1 MNPFLKGLSDVVKAY
16 LRFLASLP
24 DVLGNFLW
32 FLDGLWRAIRNCLR
46 RSPRDNCCLKLPP
59 GVYVRPDPMIY
70 DQYYLMSQ
78 GLAVTWDN
86 PDIDIF
92 DTLGN
97 PVSSFGL
104 NPDQDYKVV
113 VRVWNNSY
121 DAPAAGLPVLLSF
134 LSFGIGITDTF
145 VGAATTNLGVKGSA
159 QCPAFA
165 NFTWHTPAVP
175 GHYCLQALLVW
186 PDDANPANNL
196 GQKNTQVGK
205 LASPALFTIDVHNRA
220 TIARRFEIEADMYRL
235 PALAPCSG
243 NPREVRIDVRKQ
255 GRYAESRARWDAALR
270 TQAYGMFPVRREW
283 NVAIDPRALDIGPG
297 ETSTVQVSIEPA
309 SGPFTGAELFNI
321 HGFASSPGV
330 PRTLAGGV
338 TLQVKGR

>member
-1 MNPFLKGLSDVVKAY
+1 MNPFLKGLSQVVKAY

-24 DVLGNFLW
+24 DVLGNLLW
-32 FLDGLWRAIRNCLR
+32 FLDGLWRAMRNCFR
-46 RSPRDNCCLKLPP
+46 RPPRDQCCLNLPP
-59 GVYVRPDPMIY
+59 GVFVRPDPMIY

-86 PDIDIF
+86 PDIQIF

-97 PVSSFGL
+97 PVSPYGL

-145 VGAATTNLGVKGSA
+145 IAAATTNLGAKGSA

-165 NFTWHTPAVP
+165 NFIWHTPVVP

-196 GQKNTQVGK
+196 GQTNTQVGK

-235 PALAPCSG
+235 PVLAPCSDSP
-243 NPREVRIDVRKQ
+243 PRIAREK

-270 TQAYGMFPVRREW
+270 TQAYGMFPVTGEW
-283 NVAIDPRALDIGPG
+283 SVSIHPRSLEIGPG
-297 ETSTVQVSIEPA
+297 GTSAVQVSIEPA
-309 SGPFTGAELFNI
+309 SGTFTGTQPFNI
-321 HGFASSPGV
+321 HGFVPASAGV
-330 PRTLAGGV
+330 PRALAGGV
-338 TLQVKGR
+338 TLHVQGS